1 MYKKEDF
8 AWLTGRAYNKYSQFG
23 EDGIIEA
30 IFQRIGPANKW
41 VMECGA
47 ADGMFFSNSRKLIE
61 DGWSGVLIEG
71 DKDLYDRLE
80 DTYAFRNPKGGAVHL
95 YKSMITACGNC
106 TLEGTLEHAQA
117 PLDLDL
123 AVIDVDGQDYWLF
136 NSLLKYKPR
145 VVMVEFDPNAEPGFI
160 PPVDGDGQAGLD
172 AIIKLG
178 VGKYYYPVCAT
189 ACNVI
194 FVHQELVSMVAGAG
208 GAEITKET
216 FDRVVSQIEKRE
228 PEAAQKCLEK
238 QRWKRQ
244 LHDFFAGLPNA
255 SMTSEDIDRIA
266 EQFVSFDRGE
276 QPLAAPLRCEAE
288 SKPASLKI
296 AGVISIPQLG
306 HNVHHGCQAEALGA
320 FGISVRQCYGAY
332 WNQALT
338 EGIRKVLEQGAD
350 YVLTLDY
357 DALFTAQHV
366 ADLVTLAMDHP
377 EYDVIIPCMT
387 KREGNGLLAHTKN
400 QDPSVPG
407 VNLNDPIIPIQLGH
421 FGLTLFKRS
430 VFDRLDKPWMVAEPD
445 KDGFWGGK
453 QIDADMNFWLNCD
466 RNGVKVGLARFVR
479 VGHIEYMATIPN
491 EKDPRK
497 TDYVHVGEWRKW
509 AAEVNHAVAERL
521 ATAKGQLNAN

>member
-30 IFQRIGPANKW
+30 IFQRIGPANRW

-47 ADGMFFSNSRKLIE
+47 ADGLFFSNSRKLIE
-61 DGWSGVLIEG
+61 DGWSAVLIEG
-71 DKDLYDRLE
+71 DKDLYARLE

-172 AIIKLG
+172 AVIKLG

-194 FVHQELVSMVAGAG
+194 FVRQELVGLVAGAG

-228 PEAAQKCLEK
+228 
-238 QRWKRQ
+238 
-244 LHDFFAGLPNA
+244 
-255 SMTSEDIDRIA
+255 
-266 EQFVSFDRGE
+266 
-276 QPLAAPLRCEAE
+276 
-288 SKPASLKI
+288 PASLKI

-377 EYDVIIPCMT
+377 EYDAIIPCMT

-407 VNLNDPIIPIQLGH
+407 VNLNDPIVPIQLGH

-430 VFDRLDKPWMVAEPD
+430 VFDRLDKPWMIAEPD

-491 EKDPRK
+491 EEDPRK

-521 ATAKGQLNAN
+521 ATAKGQVNAN